1 MQKTRSIALS
11 TLAVSTLV
19 ASSLASAE
27 LSGNIGL
34 TSNYIWR
41 GVTQSDDGPAAQG
54 GIDYSHA
61 SGFYAGTWLSN
72 VDFGGAD
79 DLNEYEHDLYLG
91 YAGEAGAFGY
101 DVGMVHYMYPLADDA
116 DFTELALS
124 GSYGS
129 FGAGVAYTF
138 NSDVEDGPGAAF
150 AESDLYYFVSAG
162 FELPQDFGLG
172 LLVGSYAFENDGVG
186 GTELDYT
193 HYQVALSKGDFTF
206 ALDQNDLDGAVSG
219 KDLDDPRFS
228 VAWGME
234 F

>member
-1 MQKTRSIALS
+1 MKNLKPLS
-11 TLAVSTLV
+11 LGALV
-19 ASSLASAE
+19 ASLLASGVASAE
-27 LSGNIGL
+27 LTGNVGL

-72 VDFGGAD
+72 VDFGDTTDA
-79 DLNEYEHDLYLG
+79 NEYEQDLYLG
-91 YAGEAGAFGY
+91 YAGEAGVFGY
-101 DVGMVHYMYPLADDA
+101 ELGLVHYMYPLADDA

-124 GSYGS
+124 GSYQS
-129 FGAGVAYTF
+129 FSAGVAYTVD
-138 NSDVEDGPGAAF
+138 SDIEDAPGAAF
-150 AESDLYYFVSAG
+150 AEGDLYYFVSAG
-162 FELPQDFGLG
+162 FDLPNDFGLG
-172 LLVGSYAFENDGVG
+172 LLVGSYAFDNDAAGA
-186 GTELDYT
+186 ELDYT

-206 ALDQNDLDGAVSG
+206 ALDQNDLDGTMSG

-228 VAWGME
+228 VAWGTE